1 MSNYPNAV
9 ANVPPALVN
18 ACWTTI
24 GVRGDGSCPELKQYV
39 HCRNCPVYSAG
50 AMQVLESE
58 VPVDDLG
65 WRTYHFARPKQVKEL
80 DTQSIVIFRVGSEW
94 LALPAPCVTEVAN
107 LRPIHSLPHRPSGVV
122 LGLASVRGE
131 LLICVSIGHMLGLEP
146 SVGVDQKVD
155 RTAHPRLLVIRHEQV
170 RAVCPVDEVHG
181 IHRFHPRELM
191 EVPATIARA
200 TATYSKALLSW
211 HEHSVGLLDDEL
223 VFGSLKRSVA

>member
-1 MSNYPNAV
+1 M
-9 ANVPPALVN
+9 N

-24 GVRGDGSCPELKQYV
+24 GVRGDASCPELKQYV
-39 HCRNCPVYSAG
+39 HCHNCPVYSAG
-50 AMQVLESE
+50 AMQLLGRDLPLE
-58 VPVDDLG
+58 DRARWTG
-65 WRTYHFARPKQVKEL
+65 QIARPKPVKEL

-94 LALPAPCVTEVAN
+94 LALPTPCVTEVAN
-107 LRPIHSLPHRPSGVV
+107 LLPIHTLPHRPSGVV

-131 LLICVSIGHMLGLEP
+131 LLICVSLGHMLGLEP
-146 SVGVDQKVD
+146 SVGVDQKID

-181 IHRFHPRELM
+181 IHRFHPRERK

-211 HEHSVGLLDDEL
+211 HERSVGLLDDEL
-223 VFGSLKRSVA
+223 LFHSVKRSVA

>member
-1 MSNYPNAV
+1 MGNYLNAV
-9 ANVPPALVN
+9 GSTSPAIVN

-39 HCRNCPVYSAG
+39 HCRNCPVYAAG
-50 AMQVLESE
+50 AMQVLDAEAS
-58 VPVDDLG
+58 VDDLT
-65 WRTYHFARPKQVKEL
+65 RRSSHFAQPEKVKEL
-80 DTQSIVIFRVGSEW
+80 NTQSIVIFRVGSEW
-94 LALPAPCVTEVAN
+94 LALPAPCVTEVAT
-107 LRPIHSLPHRPSGVV
+107 LRPIHRLPHLPSGMV

-146 SVGVDQKVD
+146 CAGVDQKVH
-155 RTAHPRLLVIRHEQV
+155 RTAHQRLLVIRHEQV

-181 IHRFHPRELM
+181 IHRFHPRELK

-211 HEHSVGLLDDEL
+211 HEHSVGLLDAEL
-223 VFGSLKRSVA
+223 LFHSLKRSVA